1 MTSAAGGHTP
11 NLSYLS
17 QAQAQQIHAA
27 SLEILERVGALID
40 EEQSRALLRKARV
53 PQGERGTFHIPP
65 KLVEWAVSVAPRRI
79 VMYDRNAEP
88 ALTLELG
95 QVYYGLG
102 SDCLFILDHRTG
114 RRRQARFR
122 DVEEAI
128 RLADALPNIDFLMSA
143 VLPSDVPPEAANR
156 LQMRAMI
163 GNSTKPIMFVTN
175 DFQSCRDVVQAAELV
190 AGGAREHAEKPYS
203 CCYINVTAPL
213 RHNVDS
219 LRKVLYLAEKGV
231 PTTYTPMVLRG
242 VSGPVTSA
250 GAVALANAGELVGLV
265 LAQLKREGAPVI
277 HSGGYGDVFD
287 MRTTTG
293 AYTGPESYGTRTA
306 IGAFYDLP
314 TFGLGGS
321 SDSKLPDEQAAV
333 EASLT
338 LLFETLGRATLVHD
352 VGYMESGKCYSLEM
366 MAICDEVIGYIR
378 RYARGIEV
386 NDETLA
392 LDLIAELG
400 PEGDYLSSEHTVNHY
415 RETWYPRLFNRNHFD
430 GWQAEDGR
438 TLGERTK
445 TRVEEILNSHTPE
458 SLDPTMKREIEK
470 ILGAGDSGS

>member
-1 MTSAAGGHTP
+1 MTDLTLGHSPELT
-11 NLSYLS
+11 YLS
-17 QAQAQQIHAA
+17 RDQQERIHAA

-40 EEQSRALLRKARV
+40 EERSAALLRKAGAR
-53 PQGERGTFHIPP
+53 QGEAGAFHIPP
-65 KLVEWAVSVAPRRI
+65 KLVEWAVSVAPKRI
-79 VMYDRNAEP
+79 VLHDRRREP
-88 ALTLELG
+88 ALSLELG
-95 QVYYGLG
+95 QVYYGPG

-114 RRRQARFR
+114 KRRQANLE
-122 DVEEAI
+122 DVDEAI

-143 VLPSDVPPEAANR
+143 VLPSDVSPEAANR
-156 LQMRAMI
+156 LQMRSMI
-163 GNSTKPIMFVTN
+163 LNSIKPIMFVTN
-175 DFQSCRDVVQAAELV
+175 DFESCPDVVRAAEV
-190 AGGAREHAEKPYS
+190 IAGGAKEHESKPYS

-213 RHNVDS
+213 RHNADS

-265 LAQLKREGAPVI
+265 LAQLAREGAPII

-293 AYTGPESYGTRTA
+293 AYTGPESYGPRTA
-306 IGAFYDLP
+306 MGAYYGLP

-321 SDSKLPDEQAAV
+321 SDAKLPDEQAAV

-366 MAICDEVIGYIR
+366 MAVCDEVIGYIR
-378 RYARGIEV
+378 RYVRGIEV
-386 NDETLA
+386 NEETLA
-392 LDLIAELG
+392 LDLIAQLG
-400 PEGDYLSSEHTVNHY
+400 PEGDYLSSEHTVEHY

-430 GWQAEDGR
+430 GWLAEDGQS
-438 TLGERTK
+438 LGQRTK
-445 TRVEEILNSHTPE
+445 KRVEEILSSHKPE
-458 SLDPTMKREIEK
+458 PLDQKIRREIER
-470 ILGAGDSGS
+470 ILG

>member
-1 MTSAAGGHTP
+1 MAASNLEHRP
-11 NLSYLS
+11 NLEYLS
-17 QAQAQQIHAA
+17 GAQAERIHAA

-40 EEQSRALLRKARV
+40 EDQSATLLRKAGVR
-53 PQGERGTFHIPP
+53 QGEAGTFHIPP
-65 KLVEWAVSVAPRRI
+65 KLVEWAVSVAPKRI
-79 VMYDRNAEP
+79 VLHNRNAQP
-88 ALTLELG
+88 VMPLESG
-95 QVYYGLG
+95 QVYYGPG
-102 SDCLFILDHRTG
+102 SDCLFILDHRSG
-114 RRRQARFR
+114 KRRQANLE
-122 DVEEAI
+122 DVNEAI
-128 RLADALPNIDFLMSA
+128 RLADALPNIDFLMSTL
-143 VLPSDVPPEAANR
+143 LPSDVAPEAANL
-156 LQMRAMI
+156 LQMRSMI
-163 GNSTKPIMFVTN
+163 ENSIKPIMFVTN
-175 DFQSCRDVVQAAELV
+175 DFKTCVEVVRAAEVV
-190 AGGAREHAEKPYS
+190 AGGAKQHESKPYS

-219 LRKVLYLAEKGV
+219 LQKVLHLAEKAV

-242 VSGPVTSA
+242 VSGPSTSA

-265 LAQLKREGAPVI
+265 LAQLKREGAPII

-293 AYTGPESYGTRTA
+293 AYTGPESYGVRTA
-306 IGAFYDLP
+306 MGAYYGLP

-352 VGYMESGKCYSLEM
+352 VGYMESGKCYSLQM
-366 MAICDEVIGYIR
+366 MAVCDEVIGYIR
-378 RYARGIEV
+378 RYARGIAV
-386 NDETLA
+386 NQETLA

-430 GWQAEDGR
+430 GWLAEDGQ
-438 TLGERTK
+438 TLGERTRK
-445 TRVEEILNSHTPE
+445 RVEEILNSHKPE
-458 SLDPTMKREIEK
+458 PLDQKIRQEIEE
-470 ILGAGDSGS
+470 ILG

>member
-1 MTSAAGGHTP
+1 MAASNLEHRP
-11 NLSYLS
+11 NLEYLS
-17 QAQAQQIHAA
+17 GAQAERIHAA

-40 EEQSRALLRKARV
+40 EDQSATLLRKAGVR
-53 PQGERGTFHIPP
+53 QGEAGTFHIPP
-65 KLVEWAVSVAPRRI
+65 KLVEWAVSVAPKRI
-79 VMYDRNAEP
+79 VLHNRNAQP
-88 ALTLELG
+88 VMPLESG
-95 QVYYGLG
+95 QVYYGPG
-102 SDCLFILDHRTG
+102 SDCLFILDHRSG
-114 RRRQARFR
+114 KRRQANLE
-122 DVEEAI
+122 DVNEAI
-128 RLADALPNIDFLMSA
+128 RLADALPNIDFLMSTL
-143 VLPSDVPPEAANR
+143 LPSDVAPEAANL
-156 LQMRAMI
+156 LQMRSMI
-163 GNSTKPIMFVTN
+163 ENSIKPIMFVTN
-175 DFQSCRDVVQAAELV
+175 DFKTCVEVVRAAEVV
-190 AGGAREHAEKPYS
+190 AGGAKQHESKPYS

-219 LRKVLYLAEKGV
+219 LQKVLHLAEKAV

-242 VSGPVTSA
+242 VSGPSTSA

-265 LAQLKREGAPVI
+265 LAQLKREGAPII

-293 AYTGPESYGTRTA
+293 AYTGPESYGVRTA
-306 IGAFYDLP
+306 MGAYYGLP

-352 VGYMESGKCYSLEM
+352 VGYMESGKCYSLQM
-366 MAICDEVIGYIR
+366 MAVCDEVIGYIR
-378 RYARGIEV
+378 RYARGIAV
-386 NDETLA
+386 NQETLA

-430 GWQAEDGR
+430 GWLAEDGQ
-438 TLGERTK
+438 TLGERTRK
-445 TRVEEILNSHTPE
+445 RVEEILNSHKPE
-458 SLDPTMKREIEK
+458 PLDPKIRQEIEE
-470 ILGAGDSGS
+470 ILG

>member
-1 MTSAAGGHTP
+1 MTNSTGGYTP
-11 NLSYLS
+11 ELTYISP
-17 QAQAQQIHAA
+17 AQAQRIHVA
-27 SLEILERVGALID
+27 SLEILERVGALIH
-40 EEQSRALLRKARV
+40 EEQSSTLLRRAGV
-53 PQGERGTFHIPP
+53 PQGEAGAFHIPP
-65 KLVEWAVSVAPRRI
+65 KLVEWAVSVAPRKI
-79 VMYDRNAEP
+79 VLHNRNGEP
-88 ALTLELG
+88 AMSLELG
-95 QVYYGLG
+95 RVYYGLG

-114 RRRQARFR
+114 KRRQASLE
-122 DVEEAI
+122 DVNEAI

-143 VLPSDVPPEAANR
+143 VLPSDVAPEAANR
-156 LQMRAMI
+156 LQMRSMI
-163 GNSTKPIMFVTN
+163 ENSGKPIMFVTN
-175 DFQSCRDVVQAAELV
+175 DFEGCLDVVRAAEVV
-190 AGGAREHAEKPYS
+190 AGGAEKHEQKPYS

-219 LRKVLYLAEKGV
+219 LQKVLFLAEKGV

-265 LAQLKREGAPVI
+265 LAQLKREGAPII

-293 AYTGPESYGTRTA
+293 AYTGPESYGVRTA
-306 IGAFYDLP
+306 MGAFYGLP

-321 SDSKLPDEQAAV
+321 TDSKLPDEQAAA

-338 LLFETLGRATLVHD
+338 LLFETLGRATLIHD

-366 MAICDEVIGYIR
+366 MVICDEVIGYIR
-378 RYARGIEV
+378 HYSGGIEV
-386 NDETLA
+386 NDGTLA

-430 GWQAEDGR
+430 GWLAEDGQ
-438 TLGERTK
+438 TLGERTQK
-445 TRVEEILNSHTPE
+445 RVEEILKNHTPE
-458 SLDPTMKREIEK
+458 PLEQKIRQEIEE
-470 ILGAGDSGS
+470 ILG

>member
-1 MTSAAGGHTP
+1 MAGANITHNP
-11 NLSYLS
+11 NLTYLS
-17 QAQAQQIHAA
+17 RAQAEKIHAA

-40 EEQSRALLRKARV
+40 DEESAALLRKAGV
-53 PQGERGTFHIPP
+53 PEGDDRTFHISP
-65 KLVEWAVSVAPRRI
+65 KQVEWALSVAPKRI
-79 VMYDRNAEP
+79 VLHNRNAEP
-88 ALTLELG
+88 VMPLEPGLI
-95 QVYYGLG
+95 YFGLG

-114 RRRQARFR
+114 ERRQATLQ
-122 DVEEAI
+122 DVNEAI

-143 VLPSDVPPEAANR
+143 VLPSDVPTEAANR
-156 LQMRAMI
+156 LQMRSMI
-163 GNSTKPIMFVTN
+163 ENSTKPIMFVTN
-175 DFQSCRDVVQAAELV
+175 DFDSCLDVVRAAEIV
-190 AGGAREHAEKPYS
+190 AGGAKAHERNPYC

-219 LRKVLYLAEKGV
+219 LQKLLFLAEKGL

-265 LAQLKREGAPVI
+265 LAQLKREGAPII

-293 AYTGPESYGTRTA
+293 AYTGPESYGVRTA
-306 IGAFYDLP
+306 MGAYYGLP
-314 TFGLGGS
+314 IFGLGGS

-338 LLFETLGRATLVHD
+338 LLFETLGGANLIHD

-366 MAICDEVIGYIR
+366 LAICEEVISYIR
-378 RYARGIEV
+378 RYCQGIEV

-400 PEGDYLSSEHTVNHY
+400 PEGDYLSTEHTVNHY
-415 RETWYPRLFNRNHFD
+415 KETWYPRLFNRNHFD
-430 GWQAEDGR
+430 GWLAEDGLTLRRR
-438 TLGERTK
+438 TQK
-445 TRVEEILNSHTPE
+445 RVEEILKNHTPE
-458 SLDPTMKREIEK
+458 PLEGKIKQEIEAT
-470 ILGAGDSGS
+470 LG

>member
-1 MTSAAGGHTP
+1 MTASNLEHKP
-11 NLSYLS
+11 NLDYLS
-17 QAQAQQIHAA
+17 KAQVGRIHAA

-40 EEQSRALLRKARV
+40 EERSAALLRKAGV
-53 PQGERGTFHIPP
+53 KQGEAGTFHIPP
-65 KLVEWAVSVAPRRI
+65 KLVEWAVSVAPKRI
-79 VMYDRNAEP
+79 VLYDRNARP
-88 ALTLELG
+88 ALSLELG
-95 QVYYGLG
+95 QVYYGPG

-114 RRRQARFR
+114 ARRHANLE
-122 DVEEAI
+122 DVDEAI

-143 VLPSDVPPEAANR
+143 LLPSDVSPEAANR
-156 LQMRAMI
+156 LQMRSMI
-163 GNSTKPIMFVTN
+163 QNSTKPIVFVTN
-175 DFQSCRDVVQAAELV
+175 DFESCIDVVQAAEAV
-190 AGGAREHAEKPYS
+190 AGGPEQHRSKPYG

-213 RHNVDS
+213 RHNADS
-219 LRKVLYLAEKGV
+219 LQKVLYLAEKGL

-265 LAQLKREGAPVI
+265 LAQLQREGAPII

-293 AYTGPESYGTRTA
+293 AYTGPESYGVRTA
-306 IGAFYDLP
+306 MGAYYGLP
-314 TFGLGGS
+314 TLGLGGS

-338 LLFETLGRATLVHD
+338 LLFETLGQATLVHD

-386 NDETLA
+386 NKETLA

-430 GWQAEDGR
+430 GWLAEDGQ
-438 TLGERTK
+438 TLRERTK
-445 TRVEEILNSHTPE
+445 QRVEEILGSHKPE
-458 SLDPTMKREIEK
+458 PLDQKIRREIEK
-470 ILGAGDSGS
+470 ILG

>member
-1 MTSAAGGHTP
+1 MAASNLEHRP
-11 NLSYLS
+11 NLDYLS
-17 QAQAQQIHAA
+17 RAQAERIHAA

-40 EEQSRALLRKARV
+40 EEHSAALLRKAGVR
-53 PQGERGTFHIPP
+53 QGEAGTFHIPP
-65 KLVEWAVSVAPRRI
+65 KLVEWAVSVAPKRI
-79 VMYDRNAEP
+79 VLHNRNAQP
-88 ALTLELG
+88 VMTLELG
-95 QVYYGLG
+95 QVYYGPG

-114 RRRQARFR
+114 ERRQASLE
-122 DVEEAI
+122 DVNEAI

-143 VLPSDVPPEAANR
+143 LLPSDVAPETANL
-156 LQMRAMI
+156 LQMRSMI
-163 GNSTKPIMFVTN
+163 ENSTKPIMFVTN
-175 DFQSCRDVVQAAELV
+175 DFKSCVDVVRAAEII
-190 AGGAREHAEKPYS
+190 AGGAKEHESKPYS

-213 RHNVDS
+213 RHNADS
-219 LRKVLYLAEKGV
+219 LQKVLYLAEKGL

-242 VSGPVTSA
+242 VSGPATSA

-265 LAQLKREGAPVI
+265 LAQLKREGAPII

-293 AYTGPESYGTRTA
+293 AYTGPESYGVRTA
-306 IGAFYDLP
+306 MGAYYGLP

-321 SDSKLPDEQAAV
+321 SDSKLPDEQAAA

-378 RYARGIEV
+378 RYARGIAV

-430 GWQAEDGR
+430 GWLAEDGQ
-438 TLGERTK
+438 TLGQRTRK
-445 TRVEEILNSHTPE
+445 RVEEILDNHKPE
-458 SLDPTMKREIEK
+458 PLDPKIRREIEE
-470 ILGAGDSGS
+470 ILG

>member
-1 MTSAAGGHTP
+1 MTDTTGSHVPELT
-11 NLSYLS
+11 YLS
-17 QAQAQQIHAA
+17 RDQQERIHAA

-40 EEQSRALLRKARV
+40 EDQSAALLRKAGVR
-53 PQGERGTFHIPP
+53 QGEAGTFHIPP
-65 KLVEWAVSVAPRRI
+65 KLVEWAVSVAPKRI
-79 VMYDRNAEP
+79 VLHDRNARP
-88 ALTLELG
+88 ALSLELG

-114 RRRQARFR
+114 KRRPANQE
-122 DVEEAI
+122 DVDEAI

-143 VLPSDVPPEAANR
+143 VLPSDVSPEAANR
-156 LQMRAMI
+156 LQMRSMI
-163 GNSTKPIMFVTN
+163 ENSIKPIMFVTN
-175 DFQSCRDVVQAAELV
+175 DFESCLDVVQAAEVV
-190 AGGAREHAEKPYS
+190 AGGAKEHESKPYS

-219 LRKVLYLAEKGV
+219 LQKVLYLAERLV

-293 AYTGPESYGTRTA
+293 AYTGPESYGVRTA
-306 IGAFYDLP
+306 MGSYYGLP

-338 LLFETLGRATLVHD
+338 LLLETLGRATMIHD

-366 MAICDEVIGYIR
+366 MAICDEAIGYIR
-378 RYARGIEV
+378 RYNAGIEV
-386 NDETLA
+386 NEETLA

-430 GWQAEDGR
+430 GWLAEDGQS
-438 TLGERTK
+438 LGERTRK
-445 TRVEEILNSHTPE
+445 RVEEILRSHKPE
-458 SLDPTMKREIEK
+458 TLDRKIRQEIRS
-470 ILGAGDSGS
+470 ILG

>member
-1 MTSAAGGHTP
+1 MTDNTGSHVPELT
-11 NLSYLS
+11 YLS
-17 QAQAQQIHAA
+17 RDQQERIHAA

-40 EEQSRALLRKARV
+40 EDQSAALLRKAGVR
-53 PQGERGTFHIPP
+53 QAEAGTFHIPP
-65 KLVEWAVSVAPRRI
+65 KLVEWAVSVAPKRI
-79 VMYDRNAEP
+79 VLHDRNARP
-88 ALTLELG
+88 ALSLEFG

-114 RRRQARFR
+114 KRRQANLE
-122 DVEEAI
+122 DVNEAI
-128 RLADALPNIDFLMSA
+128 RLADALSNIDFLMSA
-143 VLPSDVPPEAANR
+143 VLPSDVAPEAANR
-156 LQMRAMI
+156 LQMRSMI
-163 GNSTKPIMFVTN
+163 ENSIKPIMFVTN
-175 DFQSCRDVVQAAELV
+175 DFESCVDVVKAAEVV
-190 AGGAREHAEKPYS
+190 AGGAEEHQSKPYS

-219 LRKVLYLAEKGV
+219 LQKVLYLAAKGL

-265 LAQLKREGAPVI
+265 LAQLEREGAPII

-293 AYTGPESYGTRTA
+293 AYTGPESYGVRTA
-306 IGAFYDLP
+306 MGAYYGLP

-321 SDSKLPDEQAAV
+321 SDSKLPDEQAAL
-333 EASLT
+333 EASMT
-338 LLFETLGRATLVHD
+338 LLFETLGRATLIHD

-378 RYARGIEV
+378 RYAGGIEV

-430 GWQAEDGR
+430 GWLAEDGQD
-438 TLGERTK
+438 LSERTK
-445 TRVEEILNSHTPE
+445 KRVEEILRSHNPE
-458 SLDPTMKREIEK
+458 PLDQKIRQEIQR
-470 ILGAGDSGS
+470 ILG

>member
-1 MTSAAGGHTP
+1 MAASNLEHRP
-11 NLSYLS
+11 NLDYLS
-17 QAQAQQIHAA
+17 RAQAERIHAA

-40 EEQSRALLRKARV
+40 EDQSAALLRKAGVR
-53 PQGERGTFHIPP
+53 QGEAGTFHIPP
-65 KLVEWAVSVAPRRI
+65 KLVEWAVSVAPKRI
-79 VMYDRNAEP
+79 VLHNRNAQPVMPLEP
-88 ALTLELG
+88 G
-95 QVYYGLG
+95 QVYYGPG

-114 RRRQARFR
+114 KRRQANLE
-122 DVEEAI
+122 DVNEAI
-128 RLADALPNIDFLMSA
+128 RLADALPNIDFLMSTL
-143 VLPSDVPPEAANR
+143 LPSDVAPEAANL
-156 LQMRAMI
+156 LQMRSMI
-163 GNSTKPIMFVTN
+163 ENSIKPIMFVTN
-175 DFQSCRDVVQAAELV
+175 DFKSCVQVVRAAEV
-190 AGGAREHAEKPYS
+190 IAGGAKQHESKPYS

-219 LRKVLYLAEKGV
+219 LQKVLHLAEKAV

-242 VSGPVTSA
+242 VSGPSTSA

-265 LAQLKREGAPVI
+265 LAQLKREGAPII

-293 AYTGPESYGTRTA
+293 AYTGPESYGVRTA
-306 IGAFYDLP
+306 MGAYYGLP

-321 SDSKLPDEQAAV
+321 SDSKLPDEQAAA

-378 RYARGIEV
+378 RYARGIAV

-430 GWQAEDGR
+430 GWLAEDGQ
-438 TLGERTK
+438 TLGQRTRK
-445 TRVEEILNSHTPE
+445 RVEEILDNHKPE
-458 SLDPTMKREIEK
+458 PLDPKIRREIEE
-470 ILGAGDSGS
+470 ILG

>member
-1 MTSAAGGHTP
+1 MTTGGHTP
-11 NLSYLS
+11 TLRYLS
-17 QAQAQQIHAA
+17 QAQTERIHGA

-40 EEQSRALLRKARV
+40 DDQAAALMKKAGV
-53 PQGERGTFHIPP
+53 PRSEGGTFHIPP
-65 KLVEWAVSVAPRRI
+65 KLVEWALSIAPRQITLHNRMADP
-79 VMYDRNAEP
+79 V
-88 ALTLELG
+88 LSLELG
-95 QVYYGLG
+95 NVYYGLG

-114 RRRQARFR
+114 KRRQASLQ
-122 DVEEAI
+122 DVDEAI

-143 VLPSDVPPEAANR
+143 FLPADVPPEAANR
-156 LQMRAMI
+156 LQMRSMI
-163 GNSTKPIMFVTN
+163 ENSCKPIMFVTN
-175 DFQSCRDVVQAAELV
+175 DFESCVDVVLAAETV
-190 AGGAREHAEKPYS
+190 AGGAEEHELKPYS

-219 LRKVLYLAEKGV
+219 LQKVLYLAEKGV

-242 VSGPVTSA
+242 VSGPTTSA

-265 LAQLKREGAPVI
+265 LAQLKREGAPII

-293 AYTGPESYGTRTA
+293 AYTGPESYGVRTA
-306 IGAFYDLP
+306 MGAYYGLP

-352 VGYMESGKCYSLEM
+352 VGYMESGKCCSLEM

-378 RYARGIEV
+378 RYATGIEV
-386 NDETLA
+386 NEETLA

-430 GWQAEDGR
+430 GWLAEDGQ

-445 TRVEEILNSHTPE
+445 KRVEEILGSHRPE
-458 SLDPTMKREIEK
+458 PLDSRVSREIEK
-470 ILGAGDSGS
+470 ILG

>member
-1 MTSAAGGHTP
+1 MAASNLEHRP
-11 NLSYLS
+11 NLDYLS
-17 QAQAQQIHAA
+17 RAQAERIHAA

-40 EEQSRALLRKARV
+40 EDQSAALLRKAGVR
-53 PQGERGTFHIPP
+53 QGEAGTFHIPP
-65 KLVEWAVSVAPRRI
+65 KLVEWAVSVAPKRI
-79 VMYDRNAEP
+79 VLHNRNAQPVMPLEP
-88 ALTLELG
+88 G
-95 QVYYGLG
+95 QVYYGPG

-114 RRRQARFR
+114 KRRQANLE
-122 DVEEAI
+122 DVNEAI
-128 RLADALPNIDFLMSA
+128 RLADALPNIDFLMSTL
-143 VLPSDVPPEAANR
+143 LPSDVAPEAANL
-156 LQMRAMI
+156 LQMRSMI
-163 GNSTKPIMFVTN
+163 ENSIKPIMFVTN
-175 DFQSCRDVVQAAELV
+175 DFKSCVDVVRAAEII
-190 AGGAREHAEKPYS
+190 AGGAKEHESKPYS

-213 RHNVDS
+213 RHNADS
-219 LRKVLYLAEKGV
+219 LQKVLYLAEKGL

-242 VSGPVTSA
+242 VSGPATSA

-265 LAQLKREGAPVI
+265 LAQLKREGAPII

-293 AYTGPESYGTRTA
+293 AYTGPESYGVRTA
-306 IGAFYDLP
+306 MGAYYGLP

-321 SDSKLPDEQAAV
+321 SDSKLPDEQAAA

-378 RYARGIEV
+378 RYARGIAV
-386 NDETLA
+386 NEETLA

-430 GWQAEDGR
+430 GWLAEDGQ
-438 TLGERTK
+438 TLGERTRK
-445 TRVEEILNSHTPE
+445 RVEEILNSHKPE
-458 SLDPTMKREIEK
+458 PLDQKIRQEIEE
-470 ILGAGDSGS
+470 ILG

>member
-1 MTSAAGGHTP
+1 MAASNLEHRP
-11 NLSYLS
+11 NLDYLS
-17 QAQAQQIHAA
+17 RAQAERIHAA

-40 EEQSRALLRKARV
+40 EDQAATLLRKAGVR
-53 PQGERGTFHIPP
+53 QGEAGTFHIPS
-65 KLVEWAVSVAPRRI
+65 KLVEWAVSVAPKRI
-79 VMYDRNAEP
+79 VLHNRNAEP
-88 ALTLELG
+88 IMPLELG
-95 QVYYGLG
+95 QVYYGPG

-114 RRRQARFR
+114 KRRQASLE
-122 DVEEAI
+122 DVNEAI
-128 RLADALPNIDFLMSA
+128 RLADALPNIDFLMS
-143 VLPSDVPPEAANR
+143 VLLPSDVAPEAANL
-156 LQMRAMI
+156 LQMRSMI
-163 GNSTKPIMFVTN
+163 ENSIKPIMFVTN
-175 DFQSCRDVVQAAELV
+175 DFESCRQVVRAAEVV
-190 AGGAREHAEKPYS
+190 AGGAKQHESKPYS

-219 LRKVLYLAEKGV
+219 LQKVLYLAEKAV

-242 VSGPVTSA
+242 VSGPATSA

-265 LAQLKREGAPVI
+265 LAQLMREGAPII

-287 MRTTTG
+287 MSTTTG
-293 AYTGPESYGTRTA
+293 AYTGPESYGVRTA
-306 IGAFYDLP
+306 MGAYYGLP
-314 TFGLGGS
+314 IFGLGGS

-386 NDETLA
+386 NEETLA

-400 PEGDYLSSEHTVNHY
+400 PGGDYLSSEHTVNHY

-430 GWQAEDGR
+430 GWLAEDGQ
-438 TLGERTK
+438 TLGERTRK
-445 TRVEEILNSHTPE
+445 RVEEILNSHKPE
-458 SLDPTMKREIEK
+458 PLDQRIRPEIEK
-470 ILGAGDSGS
+470 ILG

>member
-1 MTSAAGGHTP
+1 
-11 NLSYLS
+11 
-17 QAQAQQIHAA
+17 
-27 SLEILERVGALID
+27 
-40 EEQSRALLRKARV
+40 
-53 PQGERGTFHIPP
+53 
-65 KLVEWAVSVAPRRI
+65 
-79 VMYDRNAEP
+79 
-88 ALTLELG
+88 
-95 QVYYGLG
+95 
-102 SDCLFILDHRTG
+102 
-114 RRRQARFR
+114 
-122 DVEEAI
+122 
-128 RLADALPNIDFLMSA
+128 MSA
-143 VLPSDVPPEAANR
+143 ILPSDVPPEAANR
-156 LQMRAMI
+156 LQMRSMI
-163 GNSTKPIMFVTN
+163 ENSTKPVMFVTN
-175 DFQSCRDVVQAAELV
+175 DFESCVDVVRAAEIV
-190 AGGAREHAEKPYS
+190 AGGAKEHESKPYS

-219 LRKVLYLAEKGV
+219 LQKVLYLAEKGV

-242 VSGPVTSA
+242 VSGPTTSA

-265 LAQLKREGAPVI
+265 LAQLKREGAPII

-293 AYTGPESYGTRTA
+293 AYTGPESYGVRTA
-306 IGAFYDLP
+306 MGAYYGLP
-314 TFGLGGS
+314 NFGLGGS

-378 RYARGIEV
+378 YYARGIEV

-400 PEGDYLSSEHTVNHY
+400 PEGNYLSSEHTVNHY

-430 GWQAEDGR
+430 GWQAEDGQ
-438 TLGERTK
+438 TLGQRTK
-445 TRVEEILNSHTPE
+445 KRVEEILSGHKPE
-458 SLDPTMKREIEK
+458 PLDERIKQEIET
-470 ILGAGDSGS
+470 ILG

>member
-1 MTSAAGGHTP
+1 MAGVNMAHNP
-11 NLSYLS
+11 NLTYLS
-17 QAQAQQIHAA
+17 RAQAEKIHAA

-40 EEQSRALLRKARV
+40 DEESAALLRKASV
-53 PQGERGTFHIPP
+53 VVGDGDTFHISP
-65 KLVEWAVSVAPRRI
+65 KLVEWALSVAPKRI
-79 VMYDRNAEP
+79 VLHNRNAEP
-88 ALTLELG
+88 VILLEPG
-95 QVYYGLG
+95 RIYFGLG

-114 RRRQARFR
+114 KRRQATLQ
-122 DVEEAI
+122 DVNEAI

-143 VLPSDVPPEAANR
+143 VLPSDVPTEAANR
-156 LQMRAMI
+156 LQMRSMI
-163 GNSTKPIMFVTN
+163 ENSTKPIMFVTN
-175 DFQSCRDVVQAAELV
+175 DFDSCLDVVQAAEFV
-190 AGGAREHAEKPYS
+190 AGGAKLHEQKPYC

-219 LRKVLYLAEKGV
+219 LQKLLFLAAKGL

-265 LAQLKREGAPVI
+265 LAQLKREGAPII

-293 AYTGPESYGTRTA
+293 AYTGPESYGVRTA
-306 IGAFYDLP
+306 MGAYYGLP
-314 TFGLGGS
+314 IFGLGGS
-321 SDSKLPDEQAAV
+321 SDSKLPDEQAAA

-338 LLFETLGRATLVHD
+338 LLFETLGGANLIHD

-366 MAICDEVIGYIR
+366 LAICDELISYIR
-378 RYARGIEV
+378 RYCQGIEV

-400 PEGDYLSSEHTVNHY
+400 PEGDYLPTEHTVNHY
-415 RETWYPRLFNRNHFD
+415 KETWYPRLFNRNHYD
-430 GWQAEDGR
+430 GWLAEDGLTLHRR
-438 TLGERTK
+438 TQR
-445 TRVEEILNSHTPE
+445 RVEEILQSHTPE
-458 SLDPTMKREIEK
+458 PLEGKIKQEIEA
-470 ILGAGDSGS
+470 ILG

>member
-1 MTSAAGGHTP
+1 MTNTTGGHVP
-11 NLSYLS
+11 NLNYLS
-17 QAQAQQIHAA
+17 PAQAERIHAA
-27 SLEILERVGALID
+27 SLDILERVGALID
-40 EEQSRALLRKARV
+40 EEQSATLLRKAGVR
-53 PQGERGTFHIPP
+53 QGESGTFHIPR
-65 KLVEWAVSVAPRRI
+65 KLVEWALSVAPKRI
-79 VMYDRNAEP
+79 VLHDRNGEP
-88 ALTLELG
+88 ALFLEPG
-95 QVYYGLG
+95 RVYYGPG

-114 RRRQARFR
+114 KRRQARLE
-122 DVEEAI
+122 DVNEAI

-143 VLPSDVPPEAANR
+143 LLPSDVPPEAANR
-156 LQMRAMI
+156 LQMRSMI
-163 GNSTKPIMFVTN
+163 ENSGKPIMFVTN
-175 DFQSCRDVVQAAELV
+175 DFESCKQVVRAAEVV
-190 AGGAREHAEKPYS
+190 AGGAKKNEQKPYS

-213 RHNVDS
+213 RHNLDS
-219 LRKVLYLAEKGV
+219 LQKVLYLAEKGL

-265 LAQLKREGAPVI
+265 LAQLKREGAPII

-293 AYTGPESYGTRTA
+293 AYTGPESYGARTA
-306 IGAFYDLP
+306 MGRYYGLP
-314 TFGLGGS
+314 VFGLGGS
-321 SDSKLPDEQAAV
+321 SDSKLPDEQAAA

-366 MAICDEVIGYIR
+366 LAICDEVIGYIR
-378 RYARGIEV
+378 RYCRGIEV

-415 RETWYPRLFNRNHFD
+415 RETWYPGLFNRNHFD
-430 GWQAEDGR
+430 GWLAEDGQ
-438 TLGERTK
+438 TLGERARK
-445 TRVEEILNSHTPE
+445 RVEEILKNHTPE
-458 SLDPTMKREIEK
+458 PLDQKVRQEIEK
-470 ILGAGDSGS
+470 ILG